1 MTITKKQRTACV
13 IYALVIAIMILFPPI
28 SGRYYGGYDFIGFLA
43 MRKINT
49 PVLLLQ
55 ILAAT
60 IVFGMIIF
68 LGSVKISD
76 KKENK

>member
-1 MTITKKQRTACV
+1 MTITKKQRSVCV
-13 IYALVIAIMILFPPI
+13 IYAIVIALMLIFPPI
-28 SGRYYGGYDFIGFLA
+28 DEYYHYDFIGFVGNSE
-43 MRKINT
+43 INAT
-49 PVLLLQ
+49 VLLLQ